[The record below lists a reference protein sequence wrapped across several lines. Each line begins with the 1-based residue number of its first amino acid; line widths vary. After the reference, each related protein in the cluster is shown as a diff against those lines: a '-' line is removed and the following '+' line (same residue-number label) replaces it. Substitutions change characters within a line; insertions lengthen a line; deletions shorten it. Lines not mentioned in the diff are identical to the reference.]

1 MAVQDSRILIKRSTN
16 AGELPTI
23 PLSDDHLDG
32 SWLNTDIY
40 EGEFFYNV
48 PDQKLYQRSGAS
60 IVLIGSQGATVSGYK
75 VNAVSITPP
84 PLSGYVIYNNATQA
98 SATEISFH
106 YENSAGQDISEYLLN
121 YLGVASS
128 PMLHLTGAN
137 QGDFQQWLIIGIT
150 DNTTYVTYDVIL
162 LYSSTSFADDL
173 QINVSIENK
182 ITYTPLDIAGSNAMA
197 SDLDMDG
204 HSIDNV
210 TEVNVEEDGFV
221 GHFDGSVYARHYAKS
236 TNTAFGPNWNQIL
249 TYVIGGGSHTNPD
262 NLSGIYQSPTQT
274 TVYAKDASSFARLDV
289 NKAKGVGVN
298 TDTYY
303 GYAKTSNLTG
313 EREYEEPDLN
323 GTRAL
328 LENSLDEFAEAQS
341 EVSLGGNSLTKV
353 DSIKDDLE
361 VLAIGV
367 AGRGLYDSGGN
378 LIIDF
383 SQVVNGVALI
393 NSIGKFS
400 HISAED
406 VTGDRAHKL
415 PDFDFDFNQLV
426 RTKITNI
433 SAAQVSALFTTPIN
447 VLPTPASGFKNNV
460 LNIKVRHNF
469 LTAAYATN
477 VTLTFRYQGAGMVFA
492 QNAAILTSTTIREGE
507 VVTTAIAGAS
517 NTQVLANAALQV
529 AIAAG
534 NPTAGG
540 GSLDVIVTY
549 NVIPA

>member
-60 IVLIGSQGATVSGYK
+60 IVLIGSQGVSVSGYK
-75 VNAVSITPP
+75 VNALSVTPP

-106 YENSAGQDISEYLLN
+106 YENSAGHDISEYLLN
-121 YLGVASS
+121 FLGIAVS

-137 QGDFQQWLIIGIT
+137 QGDFQQWLVTGVT

-162 LYSSTSFADDL
+162 LYSSASFANDL

-182 ITYTPLDIAGSNAMA
+182 LTYTPLDVAGSNAMA
-197 SDLDMDG
+197 AAIDMDG
-204 HSIDNV
+204 YNIDNV
-210 TEVNVEEDGFV
+210 NEVNVEEDGFV
-221 GHFDGSVYARHYAKS
+221 GHFDGSVYARHWAKS
-236 TNTAFGPNWNQIL
+236 TNTAFGPNWNQML

-274 TVYAKDASSFARLDV
+274 ILYAKDASSFARLDA
-289 NKAKGVGVN
+289 NKDKGVGVN

-303 GYAKTSNLTG
+303 GYFKSDNL
-313 EREYEEPDLN
+313 
-323 GTRAL
+323 
-328 LENSLDEFAEAQS
+328 
-341 EVSLGGNSLTKV
+341 
-353 DSIKDDLE
+353 
-361 VLAIGV
+361 
-367 AGRGLYDSGGN
+367 
-378 LIIDF
+378 
-383 SQVVNGVALI
+383 
-393 NSIGKFS
+393 
-400 HISAED
+400 SAE
-406 VTGDRAHKL
+406 RQYQL
-415 PDFDFDFNQLV
+415 SDFDFNYNELV
-426 RTKITNI
+426 RTKVTTI
-433 SAAQVSALFTTPIN
+433 SAAQVSALFTTPID

-477 VTLTFRYQGAGMVFA
+477 VTLTFRYQGAGMVYA
-492 QNAAILTSTTIREGE
+492 QNAAILTSTTTREGE
-507 VVTTAIAGAS
+507 VATTAIAGAS